1 MNGHATHFSALARL
15 LHWLMA
21 VLIVSMLFI
30 GLNRHLLWLHAP
42 LGFLILVLVVIRI
55 HVRLN
60 EDGPPLP
67 QDMPVL
73 QRWVARLF
81 HFLLY
86 ALMVIMP
93 LVGWSMISA
102 EGSPIVLMG
111 WLHLPSILPYDIHL
125 YRILRKT
132 HMYLAMLLAGIF
144 VVHFS
149 AALYHGLIRK
159 DGVFSSMA
167 SGRPRPEA
175 H

>member
-1 MNGHATHFSALARL
+1 MNVHATHFSSLVRF

-21 VLIVSMLFI
+21 VLVISMLVI
-30 GLNRHLLWLHAP
+30 GLNEHLLWLHEP
-42 LGFLILVLVVIRI
+42 LGLLILALVLFRI

-60 EDGPPLP
+60 EDAPPP

-73 QRWVARLF
+73 QQRAARLC
-81 HFLLY
+81 HLLLY
-86 ALMVIMP
+86 ALMVVMP
-93 LVGWSMISA
+93 LVGWAMISA

-132 HMYLAMLLAGIF
+132 HTYLAMLLAGTFI
-144 VVHFS
+144 VHFS
-149 AALYHGLIRK
+149 AALYHGLIRR

-167 SGRPRPEA
+167 RGRPRTRRD
-175 H
+175 